1 VSQLESL
8 SQIEEKLNNL
18 SLTAKN
24 YIDNANTDEEL
35 DQLRVS
41 LLGKKGDL
49 SIILKTMGQLSA
61 IDRPIVGQKANLIKI
76 NLQELITERK
86 NKLNSEALDKKIKK
100 EKIDVTIPSIGTPP
114 GNKHHLISTQDEII
128 DIFCGLGY
136 SVESGPEIETDFYNF
151 ESLNIPCITVP
162 LSASTCAGWTALS
175 NIYTKDGQFIKDV
188 ALGSCPKILVFDHKF
203 IQTAPSR
210 TLASGIADAL
220 AKWYE
225 SSITSSKIDDG
236 LVQQAIQISRVL
248 RDQLLIDGGK
258 AFNGQFENNPSWQ
271 NTVEACGL
279 TAGLVGGIGGEKCRT
294 AAAHAIH
301 NAITQIITPNKFL
314 HGEIVGVGL
323 LLQLRLEEMKNN
335 NKLADQSIKQLLVL
349 MKQLD
354 LPTTISELGINVF
367 ENKNL
372 EKIADFTCRDKSEIH
387 FLPFEISKKDMI
399 EVIAS
404 FEQQKIKI

>member
-1 VSQLESL
+1 MQSISPETIFRGNYAWEKSL
-8 SQIEEKLNNL
+8 PQIIKLTKRPLILGRGIRTNNL
-18 SLTAKN
+18 RNKIFNDLKN
-24 YIDNANTDEEL
+24 QN
-35 DQLRVS
+35 
-41 LLGKKGDL
+41 L
-49 SIILKTMGQLSA
+49 SVYS
-61 IDRPIVGQKANLIKI
+61 ANLQFDCCYEDISRVKDI
-76 NLQELITERK
+76 ICK
-86 NKLNSEALDKKIKK
+86 NNNDSVIAAGGGKVLDSGKY
-100 EKIDVTIPSIGTPP
+100 
-114 GNKHHLISTQDEII
+114 ISD
-128 DIFCGLGY
+128 C
-136 SVESGPEIETDFYNF
+136 
-151 ESLNIPCITVP
+151 LNIPCISVP

-188 ALGSCPKILVFDHKF
+188 ALRSCPKILIYDHKF

-225 SSITSSKIDDG
+225 SSITSSTIEDG

-248 RDQLLIDGGK
+248 RDQLLIDGQK
-258 AFNGQFENNPSWQ
+258 AFMGEFENNPSWG
-271 NTVEACGL
+271 NTIEACGL

-349 MKQLD
+349 MKELN
-354 LPTTISELGINVF
+354 LPTTIGQLGINVF
-367 ENKNL
+367 ENNNL
-372 EKIADFTCRDKSEIH
+372 EKIADFTCRDESEIH
-387 FLPFEISKKDMI
+387 FLPFEIHKRDI
-399 EVIAS
+399 LEVIAN
-404 FEQQKIKI
+404 FEQQKIKA

>member
-1 VSQLESL
+1 MQSISPEIIFRGNYAWQKSL
-8 SQIEEKLNNL
+8 PQITKLTKRPLILGRGIHTNNL
-18 SLTAKN
+18 RNRIFNDLKN
-24 YIDNANTDEEL
+24 QNLNVNIANLEFDCCYE
-35 DQLRVS
+35 DISRV
-41 LLGKKGDL
+41 KN
-49 SIILKTMGQLSA
+49 IILKNNNDS
-61 IDRPIVGQKANLIKI
+61 LIAAGGGKV
-76 NLQELITERK
+76 
-86 NKLNSEALDKKIKK
+86 LD
-100 EKIDVTIPSIGTPP
+100 
-114 GNKHHLISTQDEII
+114 
-128 DIFCGLGY
+128 
-136 SVESGPEIETDFYNF
+136 SGKYIADF
-151 ESLNIPCITVP
+151 LNIPCITVP

-188 ALGSCPKILVFDHKF
+188 PLGSCPKILVYDHKF

-225 SSITSSKIDDG
+225 SSITSSTIDDG

-248 RDQLLIDGGK
+248 RDQLLIDGEK
-258 AFNGQFENNPSWQ
+258 AFTGQFENNPSWR

-349 MKQLD
+349 MKQLN
-354 LPTTISELGINVF
+354 LPTTIAQLGINVF
-367 ENKNL
+367 ENNNL
-372 EKIADFTCRDKSEIH
+372 EKIADFTCRETSEIH
-387 FLPFEISKKDMI
+387 FLPFEIHKRDI
-399 EVIAS
+399 QEVIAI
-404 FEQQKIKI
+404 FEQQKILI

>member
-1 VSQLESL
+1 MQSISPETIFRGNDAWEKALP
-8 SQIEEKLNNL
+8 QIVNL
-18 SLTAKN
+18 TKSPLILGRNVHTNDIKN
-24 YIDNANTDEEL
+24 KIFRDLKNQD
-35 DQLRVS
+35 LRVNS
-41 LLGKKGDL
+41 ANLQFDCCYEDISKVKN
-49 SIILKTMGQLSA
+49 IILSNNNDAVVAAGGGK
-61 IDRPIVGQKANLIKI
+61 V
-76 NLQELITERK
+76 
-86 NKLNSEALDKKIKK
+86 LD
-100 EKIDVTIPSIGTPP
+100 
-114 GNKHHLISTQDEII
+114 
-128 DIFCGLGY
+128 
-136 SVESGPEIETDFYNF
+136 SGKYIAET
-151 ESLNIPCITVP
+151 LKIPCITVP

-175 NIYTKDGQFIKDV
+175 NIYTKNGQFLKDV
-188 ALGSCPKILVFDHKF
+188 ALRSCPKLLVFDHKF

-225 SSITSSKIDDG
+225 SSITSSTVDDG

-248 RDQLLIDGGK
+248 RDQLLIDGEK
-258 AFNGQFENNPSWQ
+258 AFKDKVKNNSSWR
-271 NTVEACGL
+271 NTIEACGL

-367 ENKNL
+367 DNKNL

-387 FLPFEISKKDMI
+387 FLPFKISKRDII
-399 EVIAS
+399 EVILN

>member
-1 VSQLESL
+1 MQSISPEIIFRGNYAWQKSLPQITKLTKRPLILGRGIHTNNLRNRIFNDLKNQNLNVNIANLEFDCCYEDISRVKN
-8 SQIEEKLNNL
+8 IILNNNND
-18 SLTAKN
+18 SLIAAGGGKVLDSGK
-24 YIDNANTDEEL
+24 YIA
-35 DQLRVS
+35 
-41 LLGKKGDL
+41 
-49 SIILKTMGQLSA
+49 
-61 IDRPIVGQKANLIKI
+61 
-76 NLQELITERK
+76 
-86 NKLNSEALDKKIKK
+86 
-100 EKIDVTIPSIGTPP
+100 
-114 GNKHHLISTQDEII
+114 
-128 DIFCGLGY
+128 
-136 SVESGPEIETDFYNF
+136 DF
-151 ESLNIPCITVP
+151 LNIPCITVP

-188 ALGSCPKILVFDHKF
+188 PLGSCPKILVYDHKF

-225 SSITSSKIDDG
+225 SSITSSTIDDG

-248 RDQLLIDGGK
+248 RDQLLIDGEK
-258 AFNGQFENNPSWQ
+258 AFTGQFENNPSWR

-323 LLQLRLEEMKNN
+323 LLQLRLEEMINN
-335 NKLADQSIKQLLVL
+335 NKLADQSIKQLFVL
-349 MKQLD
+349 MKELN
-354 LPTTISELGINVF
+354 LPTTIGQLGINVF
-367 ENKNL
+367 ENNNL

-387 FLPFEISKKDMI
+387 FLPFEVHKKDI
-399 EVIAS
+399 AEVIAN